1 MIKRNRDT
9 RCARTDSIGRGKLP
23 RHPLLAKQA
32 EVVSHAGAVA
42 RELISKKG
50 MVESCKS
57 F

>member
-1 MIKRNRDT
+1 MLELIPSGKLILLIDAVNYL
-9 RCARTDSIGRGKLP
+9 KLP

-50 MVESCKS
+50 L
-57 F
+57 